1 LSANLDDS
9 REFLPRMADRGM
21 TYTQP
26 LLFLFSV
33 AALIGLARVWHC
45 RRKGILAA
53 GLAGLIL
60 CTWPPVE
67 WLLSRPL
74 EARYP
79 VRPFQAV
86 PSLQAIVV
94 FASGISP
101 SLFERPY
108 PQPGFETVERC
119 AYAAWLYRQIG
130 PLPVLACGGLKSN
143 RDPAFSVIMRG
154 LLHQAGVPENMI
166 WTEEESKSTYEN
178 GRFGATILRSHGI
191 DRAALVVDARSMPR
205 AAAVLEKHG
214 IRVSPAPSRIRQWAG
229 FSELLPAWGAVRG
242 NEDTLHETL
251 GYAWYKL
258 HGWI

>member
-1 LSANLDDS
+1 MTA
-9 REFLPRMADRGM
+9 RGM

-26 LLFLFSV
+26 LLCLFSV

-45 RRKGILAA
+45 RRKGLLVA

-60 CTWPPVE
+60 CTWPPSE

-86 PSLQAIVV
+86 PGLQAIVV
-94 FASGISP
+94 FASSVSP

-108 PQPGFETVERC
+108 PEPDFETFERC
-119 AYAAWLYRQIG
+119 TYAAWLYRQIG
-130 PLPVLACGGLKSN
+130 PLPVLACGGGKTEHNPAMSVVM
-143 RDPAFSVIMRG
+143 RD
-154 LLHQAGVPENMI
+154 LLQQAGVPENLI
-166 WTEEESKSTYEN
+166 WTEKESKSTYEN
-178 GRFGATILRSHGI
+178 GRFGSGILRSHGI
-191 DRAALVVDARSMPR
+191 DRVALVVDARSMPR
-205 AAAVLEKHG
+205 AVAVLEKQG
-214 IRVSPAPSRIRQWAG
+214 IHVSPAPSRIRQWNG
-229 FSELLPAWGAVRG
+229 FDELLPAWGAVRG